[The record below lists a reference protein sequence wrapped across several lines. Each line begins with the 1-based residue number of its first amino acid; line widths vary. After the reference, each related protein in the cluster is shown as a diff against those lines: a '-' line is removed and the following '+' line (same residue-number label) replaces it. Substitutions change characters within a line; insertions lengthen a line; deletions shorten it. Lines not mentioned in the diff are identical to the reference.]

1 LIGSPPGY
9 LGHREAHPLLSP
21 EPLNQHHTEKM
32 KVSLV
37 LFDEIE
43 KASDSLWNLL
53 LRILDK
59 ATLKSQSRFFQSHD
73 LHIQQPGRGGDG
85 RSGNAPVGILAP

>member
-1 LIGSPPGY
+1 MLIGSPPGY
-9 LGHREAHPLLSP
+9 LGHREAHPLLSQ

-43 KASDSLWNLL
+43 KAL
-53 LRILDK
+53 
-59 ATLKSQSRFFQSHD
+59 TLGDNRKVFFQSHD
-73 LHIQQPGRGGDG
+73 LHDQQPGRGGDG
-85 RSGNAPVGILAP
+85 RW